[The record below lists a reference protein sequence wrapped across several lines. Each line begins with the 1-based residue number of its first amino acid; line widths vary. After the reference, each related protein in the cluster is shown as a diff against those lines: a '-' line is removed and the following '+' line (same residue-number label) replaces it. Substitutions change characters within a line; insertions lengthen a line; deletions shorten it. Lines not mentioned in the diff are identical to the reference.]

1 VSSNQPDP
9 HIRDHLANERTY
21 LAYLRTSLSLLSL
34 GVSVNRFSLYLL
46 ERNKISAESASGT
59 TLVGAEYLGIGMAAL
74 GLILLVYG
82 IVRFTQMTGQIDA
95 QAYRPNLR
103 AMWVLSVIILL
114 GALGGIAVL
123 FTR

>member
-1 VSSNQPDP
+1 VSSNLTDP

-34 GVSVNRFSLYLL
+34 GISVNRFALYLL
-46 ERNKISAESASGT
+46 EKNKISMDTSSGV
-59 TLVGAEYLGIGMAAL
+59 TLAGAEDLGIGMAVL

-95 QAYRPNLR
+95 QTYRPNIR
-103 AMWVLSVIILL
+103 AMWVLSIIILL
-114 GALGGIAVL
+114 GAIGGIAVL

>member
-1 VSSNQPDP
+1 MSSTQPEP
-9 HIRDHLANERTY
+9 HIRDHLANERTF

-46 ERNKISAESASGT
+46 EKNKISADTTSGT
-59 TLVGAEYLGIGMAAL
+59 TLVGAEYLGIGMAVV

-82 IVRFTQMTGQIDA
+82 IVRFTQMNGQIEA
-95 QAYRPNLR
+95 QAFRPNIR
-103 AMWVLSVIILL
+103 AMWVLSVIILI
-114 GALGGIAVL
+114 GAIGAVAVL

>member
-46 ERNKISAESASGT
+46 EKNKISTDTTSGT

-74 GLILLVYG
+74 GLILLIYG
-82 IVRFTQMTGQIDA
+82 ILRFTQLSGQIDT
-95 QAYRPNLR
+95 QSYRLNIR

-114 GALGGIAVL
+114 AALGAVAVL

>member
-21 LAYLRTSLSLLSL
+21 LAYLRTSLALLSV

-46 ERNKISAESASGT
+46 EKNKISPDTASAT
-59 TLVGAEYLGIGMAAL
+59 TLVGAEYLGIGMAFL
-74 GLILLVYG
+74 GLILLLYG
-82 IVRFTQMTGQIDA
+82 ILRFTGMSSQIA
-95 QAYRPNLR
+95 TQSYRPNIR
-103 AMWVLSVIILL
+103 AMWVLSVIVVL
-114 GALGGIAVL
+114 GALGAVAVL